1 MKDEQQEPVG
11 IAAELCGRLKGKVL
25 LIGAGNSLRGD
36 DGAGPEIIALLE
48 SKVNADVLD
57 VGEVPESYLG
67 RILATQADT
76 IILIDA
82 ADFGGAP
89 GDLAVLDIEDIAGR
103 KMSTHQMP
111 MDLFFRY
118 IKENS
123 GADMFALGIQP
134 ARIEFGE
141 SMSPAVADSVQALV
155 QLLQSLL
162 PPV

>member
-1 MKDEQQEPVG
+1 MKDEQREPMG
-11 IAAELCGRLKGKVL
+11 IAAELRGRLKGKVL

-48 SKVNADVLD
+48 GKVNADVLD
-57 VGEVPESYLG
+57 VGEVPESYFG
-67 RILATQADT
+67 RILAAQADT
-76 IILIDA
+76 IVLIDA

-89 GDLAVLDIEDIAGR
+89 GGLAVLETEDIAGC

-141 SMSPAVADSVQALV
+141 SMSPAVADSVQALAR
-155 QLLQSLL
+155 LLQALL
-162 PPV
+162 PQA